1 MRVAGKR
8 IFKDFWLFVFFFKL
22 LLLFNS
28 LQCVK
33 LISKGEG
40 KIPGGLA
47 ADSALTVSPCEEQD
61 SHVIPLV

>member
-8 IFKDFWLFVFFFKL
+8 IFMDFWLFVFFFK

-33 LISKGEG
+33 LISKGES